1 MRTVS
6 SLPGVAL
13 SLALLVA
20 HPAAAEPLALSA
32 RPVPLHT
39 EDPERTRVGP
49 LLYRGGLEL
58 TSSDDRFG
66 GLSGLLVSE
75 DGGRM
80 TAVSD
85 QGRWV
90 TARLLYDAAGR
101 LTGATEAEI
110 GELHG
115 LGGAHLPGGV
125 HLHGKRDRDSESLT
139 RLPDGAIVV
148 GFERN
153 HRLWRYPA
161 GTDPLAGRPVPVR
174 APSELEDLH
183 VNSGI
188 EALVTLSDGALF
200 ALAEGRKKE
209 TESPAYLRRD
219 GAWAELSYR
228 RHGDF
233 RPSGAARLPDGDLLV
248 IERSF
253 NFIDGVAIRL
263 RRIAAQTIVP
273 GARLDGT
280 AIAVLRPPLT
290 VDNLEGVAV
299 RRGAAG
305 EILIYLVSDD
315 NFNPLQSTL
324 LLMFALTE

>member
-13 SLALLVA
+13 SLALLLA

-32 RPVPLHT
+32 RAVPLHA
-39 EDPERTRVGP
+39 EDPERARVGA
-49 LLYRGGLEL
+49 LVYRGGLEL
-58 TSSDDRFG
+58 TASDARFG

-80 TAVSD
+80 TAVGD
-85 QGRWV
+85 RGHWV

-101 LTGATEAEI
+101 LSGVAGAEI

-115 LGGAHLPGGV
+115 PGGAHLR
-125 HLHGKRDRDSESLT
+125 GKRDRDSESLT
-139 RLPDGAIVV
+139 RFPDGAIVV

-161 GTDPLAGRPVPVR
+161 GVGPLAGQPVPLS
-174 APSELEDLH
+174 APSALEALRS
-183 VNSGI
+183 NSGI
-188 EALVTLSDGALF
+188 EALATLSDGALF
-200 ALAEGRKKE
+200 ALAEGRKE
-209 TESPAYLRRD
+209 ATESPAYLRRD
-219 GAWAELSYR
+219 GAWAELGYR
-228 RHGDF
+228 RHGGF
-233 RPSGAARLPDGDLLV
+233 RPSGAARLPGGDLLV

-253 NFIDGVAIRL
+253 NIIDGVAVRV

-280 AIAVLRPPLT
+280 AIAVLSLPLT
-290 VDNLEGVAV
+290 VDNLEGVAA
-299 RRGAAG
+299 RRSAAG
-305 EILIYLVSDD
+305 ETLIYLVSDD
-315 NFNPLQSTL
+315 NFNPLQRTL
-324 LLMFALTE
+324 LLMFALGE

>member
-6 SLPGVAL
+6 SLLSSAL
-13 SLALLVA
+13 LLALLVA
-20 HPAAAEPLALSA
+20 HPAAAEPLVLSA
-32 RPVPLHT
+32 RAVPLHA
-39 EDPERTRVGP
+39 EDPARTRVGA
-49 LLYRGGLEL
+49 LRYRGGLEL
-58 TSSDDRFG
+58 TSPDPRFG
-66 GLSGLLVSE
+66 GLSGLLVSQ

-80 TAVSD
+80 TAVGD
-85 QGRWV
+85 QGHWV

-101 LTGATEAEI
+101 LTGVADAEI

-115 LGGAHLPGGV
+115 PGGAHLR
-125 HLHGKRDRDSESLT
+125 GKRDRDSESLT
-139 RLPDGAIVV
+139 RFSDGTIVV

-153 HRLWRYPA
+153 HRLLRYPGRDPA
-161 GTDPLAGRPVPVR
+161 GADPLAGRPVPLP
-174 APSELEDLH
+174 APSALEALRS
-183 VNSGI
+183 NSGI
-188 EALVTLSDGALF
+188 EALATLSDGALF
-200 ALAEGRKKE
+200 ALAEGRKGE

-228 RHGDF
+228 RRGGF

-253 NFIDGVAIRL
+253 NIFDGVAIRL

-299 RRGAAG
+299 RRTAAG
-305 EILIYLVSDD
+305 ETLLYLVSDD
-315 NFNPLQSTL
+315 NFRAAQRTL
-324 LLMFALTE
+324 LLMFVLME

>member
-6 SLPGVAL
+6 SLPSVAL

-32 RPVPLHT
+32 RPVPLHAG
-39 EDPERTRVGP
+39 DPERTRVGA

-58 TSSDDRFG
+58 TSSDARFG
-66 GLSGLLVSE
+66 GLSGLLVSK

-85 QGRWV
+85 QGHWV

-101 LTGATEAEI
+101 LTGAAEAEI

-115 LGGAHLPGGV
+115 PGGAHLQ
-125 HLHGKRDRDSESLT
+125 GKRDRDSESLT

-161 GTDPLAGRPVPVR
+161 GADPLAGQPVPLP
-174 APSELEDLH
+174 APSALEALRS
-183 VNSGI
+183 NSGI
-188 EALVTLSDGALF
+188 EALATLSDGALF
-200 ALAEGRKKE
+200 ALAEGRRE
-209 TESPAYLRRD
+209 ATESPAYLRRD

-228 RHGDF
+228 RHGGF
-233 RPSGAARLPDGDLLV
+233 RPSGAARLPGGDLLV

-253 NFIDGVAIRL
+253 NIIDGVAIRL
-263 RRIAAQTIVP
+263 RRIAAQSIVP
-273 GARLDGT
+273 GARLDGA

-305 EILIYLVSDD
+305 ETLLYLVSDD
-315 NFNPLQSTL
+315 NFRATQRTL
-324 LLMFALTE
+324 LLMFALGE

>member
-6 SLPGVAL
+6 SLFGVAL

-39 EDPERTRVGP
+39 EDPERTRVGA
-49 LLYRGGLEL
+49 LRYRGGIEL
-58 TSSDDRFG
+58 TSSDARFG

-85 QGRWV
+85 RGRWV

-101 LTGATEAEI
+101 LIGAAEAEI

-115 LGGAHLPGGV
+115 LGGTNLPGGV
-125 HLHGKRDRDSESLT
+125 HLHGRRDRDSESLT

-161 GTDPLAGRPVPVR
+161 GVDPLAGQPVPVR
-174 APSELEDLH
+174 APSELAALRS
-183 VNSGI
+183 NSGI
-188 EALVTLSDGALF
+188 EALATLSDGTLF
-200 ALAEGRKKE
+200 ALAEGRRKE
-209 TESPAYLRRD
+209 TVSPIYLRRD
-219 GAWAELSYR
+219 GAWAELSYQ
-228 RHGDF
+228 RHGSF
-233 RPSGAARLPDGDLLV
+233 RPSGATRLPDGDLLV

-253 NFIDGVAIRL
+253 NIIDGIAIRL
-263 RRIAAQTIVP
+263 RRIAARTIVP

-280 AIAVLRPPLT
+280 VIAVLRPPLT
-290 VDNLEGVAV
+290 VDNLEGVAA
-299 RRGAAG
+299 RRGESG
-305 EILIYLVSDD
+305 ETLIYLVSDD
-315 NFNPLQSTL
+315 NFNRLQRTL